1 MNCFLMESTKSNTR
15 LMTFYDVLVYLKKK
29 ESAMEIKSLLFTEN
43 VAVFAYPASKTTPS
57 IFQSHQESRDVFG
70 VLQKAM
76 CF

>member
-1 MNCFLMESTKSNTR
+1 
-15 LMTFYDVLVYLKKK
+15 
-29 ESAMEIKSLLFTEN
+29 MEIKSLLFTEN

-57 IFQSHQESRDVFG
+57 IFQSHQESRDAFG